1 MVSQASGTPLGDAA
15 AEDAVTICR
24 DLLRFDTTNYGD
36 GSGPGER
43 LAAEYIAGVLAD
55 AGLEPEIIEPT
66 PGRTNVVAV
75 WPGANPDRPRLLVH
89 GHTDVVPADAADW
102 RYPPFS
108 GEIADGCVWGRGA
121 VDMKNLLAMVLAVV
135 RERRRES
142 RPPARDVVLAFV
154 ADEETG
160 GHHGAGWL
168 CQNRPELFE
177 GCTEAI
183 SEVGGFSVTL
193 PTGRRLYLVET
204 AQKGIAWYRLTADG
218 VAGHGSMLN
227 DENSVIELAE
237 AVARI
242 GRHRFPQRIRPAL
255 RDFLTEL
262 AAELGEPLDLE
273 NPAPLL
279 KALGP
284 VERIVGGTFRDM
296 ATPTVLR
303 AGMKT
308 NVIPGQAHA
317 EIDCRY
323 LPGSEETFLSELDTL
338 LGPHVRREE
347 LHYDIAVETDF
358 TGPVTDAMRASL
370 EAEDPDGRAVP
381 YLLSAGTDAKHF
393 SRLGIACFG
402 FVPLRLPPDFD
413 YPGVF
418 HGVDE
423 RVPTESLRF
432 GARVLDRF
440 FDLC

>member
-1 MVSQASGTPLGDAA
+1 
-15 AEDAVTICR
+15 
-24 DLLRFDTTNYGD
+24 
-36 GSGPGER
+36 
-43 LAAEYIAGVLAD
+43 
-55 AGLEPEIIEPT
+55 
-66 PGRTNVVAV
+66 
-75 WPGANPDRPRLLVH
+75 
-89 GHTDVVPADAADW
+89 
-102 RYPPFS
+102 
-108 GEIADGCVWGRGA
+108 VWGRGA

-135 RERRRES
+135 RERRRTS

-168 CQNRPELFE
+168 CRNRPDLFE

-183 SEVGGFSVTL
+183 SEVGGYSVTL

-204 AQKGIAWYRLTADG
+204 AQKGIAWYRLTASG
-218 VAGHGSMLN
+218 IAGHGSMLN

-242 GRHRFPQRIRPAL
+242 GRHQFPQRIRPAL
-255 RDFLTEL
+255 RDFLEEL
-262 AAELGEPLDLE
+262 AAELGEPLDLD

-323 LPGSEETFLSELDTL
+323 LPGSEETFLTELDTL
-338 LGPHVRREE
+338 LGPNVQREE

-370 EAEDPDGRAVP
+370 EGEDPDGRVVP

-423 RVPTESLRF
+423 RVPADSLRF

>member
-1 MVSQASGTPLGDAA
+1 MVSQASGAPLGNT
-15 AEDAVTICR
+15 AEDDAVTICR

-43 LAAEYIAGVLAD
+43 AAAEYIAGILAD

-66 PGRTNVVAV
+66 PGRANVIAV
-75 WPGANPDRPRLLVH
+75 WPGADRDRPRLLVH
-89 GHTDVVPADAADW
+89 GHTDVVPADASDW
-102 RYPPFS
+102 RFPPFS

-135 RERRRES
+135 RARRRAS

-168 CQNRPELFE
+168 CRNRPDLFE

-183 SEVGGFSVTL
+183 SEVGGYSVTL

-204 AQKGIAWYRLTADG
+204 AQKGIAWYRLTASG

-227 DENSVIELAE
+227 EENSVIELAE

-255 RDFLTEL
+255 RLFMEEL

-296 ATPTVLR
+296 ATPTVLN

-323 LPGSEETFLSELDTL
+323 LPGSEETFLAELDTL
-338 LGPHVRREE
+338 LGPNVRRET

-358 TGPVTDAMRASL
+358 SGPVTDAMRASL

-423 RVPTESLRF
+423 RVPADSLRF